1 MGESWAD
8 QIMETYGECGD
19 RIDEYLQES
28 GQHLLIEER
37 LHQIGSMGYV
47 QRGNRPR
54 FVFVPLLDEDF

>member
-1 MGESWAD
+1 
-8 QIMETYGECGD
+8 METYGECGD